1 MSNIPETGR
10 TRRVTIRLVVLQIL
24 VLSLLATLGGRLWYL
39 QIRNAK
45 EYTAKATGNHIREVV
60 EPAVRGEILDASG
73 RVLAGNETRL
83 VVSVSRTSLLQQK
96 DGGKAVLSRLAE
108 VLGMPAKDVQEKVRL
123 CDAKT
128 PQPCWNGSPYQPIPV
143 TKEATTQQAMQIMER
158 REDFPGVTAQPTAVR
173 RYTGAEGANMAQV
186 LGYLS
191 PVTDEEVGKTAAKT
205 GLDRYLP
212 ADQIG
217 RAGLESVY
225 DRDLRGTAGITKLEV
240 DNLGRVIGNAGTVA
254 PQTGD
259 NLVTSIDARVQK
271 VVEDNLAQAMNDAR
285 NTFDKVTNRNYE
297 ADSGA
302 AVVMDVHTGQIIAMA
317 SAPTYDPN
325 LWVGGISGKDYQAL
339 TSKESNFPLL
349 NRAIQG
355 QSAPGSTFK
364 VISTTA
370 AVQAGYSLDGTYPC
384 PKSMVIGG
392 REFKNFESESFGSIT
407 LEKALEVS
415 CDTVFYGLAND
426 QWVKD
431 GGIKPKKE
439 PGDWFFKTAHQFGLG
454 AKTGIDLPSEVTG
467 RVPDRQWKQSFYDN
481 NKDAWCAQGQKGGNS
496 YSDQIARENCVDGYQ
511 MRAGDAVNFAI
522 GQGDTL
528 VTPVQ
533 MARIYSALANG
544 GTFYRPT
551 IAKAV
556 INPGGDL
563 VREIAP
569 QADAKFPGDEK
580 LLSYIN
586 QATEGVV
593 KSGTAAWKFSQA
605 GWPQD
610 KIALHAKTGT
620 AEVEG
625 KQTTS
630 WLATYSK
637 DYAIVMTISQGGT
650 GSGGSGDA
658 VRRIYQAMYG
668 VDDKGNVDNTKALLP
683 APQAELPKFN
693 PDGTAI
699 IKPVSYGADAAPG
712 AQAPAAA
719 PAPALLDTAA
729 ARPAP
734 GLLDA
739 AAAPAPATAF
749 LDQAPPADRPASYTA
764 ADAALE
770 PKRGPGRGRA

>member
-39 QIRNAK
+39 QIRTGS
-45 EYTAKATGNHIREVV
+45 EYVAKAQGNHIREVV

-73 RVLAGNETRL
+73 RVLAGNQTKL

-96 DGGKAVLSRLAE
+96 DHGKAVLTRLAE

-143 TKEATTQQAMQIMER
+143 TQQATTQQAMQIMER

-173 RYTGAEGANMAQV
+173 QYPGAEGANAAQM

-191 PVTDEEVGKTAAKT
+191 PVTDDEVSKSADKT
-205 GLDRYLP
+205 GRERRLP
-212 ADQIG
+212 SDQVG

-225 DRDLRGTAGITKLEV
+225 DNDLRGTTGVDRLEV
-240 DNLGRVIGNAGTVA
+240 DNLGRVIGSAGGTPA
-254 PQTGD
+254 QPGN

-271 VVEDNLAQAMNDAR
+271 TVEDQLSQAMLDAR
-285 NTFDKVTNRNYE
+285 KVFDKETNKNYE

-302 AVVMDVHTGQIIAMA
+302 AIVMDVHTGRVIAMA

-325 LWVGGISGKDYQAL
+325 LWVGGISGNDYQNL
-339 TSKESNFPLL
+339 TSKDSNYPLL

-364 VISTTA
+364 VISTSA
-370 AVQAGYSLDGTYPC
+370 AVQAGYSLDGHYAC
-384 PKSMVIGG
+384 PPSMTIGG
-392 REFKNFESESFGSIT
+392 REFKNFEGESFGDIS
-407 LEKALEVS
+407 LEKALEIS
-415 CDTVFYGLAND
+415 CDTVFYGLAYD
-426 QWVKD
+426 QWVQD
-431 GGIKPKKE
+431 GGIKPKAN
-439 PGDWFFKTAHQFGLG
+439 PGDWFFKTAKQFGLG

-481 NKDAWCAQGQKGGNS
+481 NKDAWCSQAAKGGTD
-496 YSDQIARENCVDGYQ
+496 YADQIARENCIDGYQ
-511 MRAGDAVNFAI
+511 MRAGDAVNYAI

-544 GTFYRPT
+544 GTLYRPT

-556 INPGGDL
+556 VSPSGQL
-563 VREIAP
+563 VRDIAP
-569 QADAKFPGDEK
+569 HADGKLPDDEK
-580 LLSYIN
+580 TLQYIN
-586 QATEGVV
+586 QATAGVIT
-593 KSGTAAWKFSQA
+593 SGTAAWKFAGA
-605 GWPQD
+605 GWPQG
-610 KIALHAKTGT
+610 KIELHAKTGT
-620 AEVEG
+620 AEVYG

-630 WLATYSK
+630 WLTTYSA
-637 DYAIVMTISQGGT
+637 DYAVVMTISQGGT

-658 VRRIYQAMYG
+658 VRKIYQALYG
-668 VDDKGNVDNTKALLP
+668 VDDKGNVDSGKALLP
-683 APQAELPKFN
+683 KPQTELPKFN

-699 IKPVSYGADAAPG
+699 LKPA
-712 AQAPAAA
+712 
-719 PAPALLDTAA
+719 
-729 ARPAP
+729 
-734 GLLDA
+734 
-739 AAAPAPATAF
+739 AF
-749 LDQAPPADRPASYTA
+749 LDPAPPAGAAGGYPALP
-764 ADAALE
+764 AALE
-770 PKRGPGRGRA
+770 PTRTNGRGRA